1 MKNVLI
7 GILASLSVILSGYII
22 YDNFIKEEE
31 KVVSKTEDKCPE
43 CNCEENNN
51 NYLEEDNE
59 GSYTKT
65 SSRVYTKNGKIH
77 KLDIYQVTT
86 SGDIEFDDIKINNK
100 QIKIVIKDHILYIN
114 DKKNDYYADYI
125 YVTNNHVYLLANA
138 QNGLVFQV
146 AIDSTGKFTDLE
158 DNKTIGD
165 FSTND
170 IYLNETGDLNAI
182 GSAFCGLNC
191 TSDEELVK
199 FSYTNNK
206 LQITKEKLN

>member
-31 KVVSKTEDKCPE
+31 KDVSKTEDKCPE
-43 CNCEENNN
+43 CNCKENNDN
-51 NYLEEDNE
+51 HLEEHNE

-65 SSRVYTKNGKIH
+65 SSGVYDKNGKIH
-77 KLDIYQVTT
+77 KLDIYQVTS
-86 SGDIEFDDIKINNK
+86 SGNIEFDDLEINNK
-100 QIKIVIKDHILYIN
+100 QIKIVIKDDVLYIN
-114 DKKNDYYADYI
+114 DKKSDYYADYI
-125 YVTNNHVYLLANA
+125 YVTNNHAYLLVNA

-146 AIDSTGKFTDLE
+146 VIDSTGKITDLY

-199 FSYTNNK
+199 FSYSNNK
-206 LQITKEKLN
+206 LQITKEKLK